1 MYLIFDHCIT
11 LEEGRVCGMPINK
24 PCKPSQ
30 FSFSVTEEESL
41 LVTFFHQECCNT
53 HYITVTIWN
62 QITHFRD
69 SNVWG
74 ENLFCW
80 NLCQICTVGS
90 KGFECTEK
98 SNKLL
103 IKGGT
108 VVNADHQQQADVYV
122 EDGIITLVA
131 PNLKVPKN
139 SPLKFLSVKILL
151 TKYLSCSIGV
161 TTQC

>member
-1 MYLIFDHCIT
+1 MEKFLLELDIWSLYHLRGRKSLWDAHQKAFQTITIFVLSNWFKTPFLLLSFTKNVVT
-11 LEEGRVCGMPINK
+11 LFLQHLPCGIGLPI
-24 PCKPSQ
+24 
-30 FSFSVTEEESL
+30 
-41 LVTFFHQECCNT
+41 
-53 HYITVTIWN
+53 
-62 QITHFRD
+62 FRD
-69 SNVWG
+69 ANVLSD
-74 ENLFCW
+74 NLFCW

-139 SPLKFLSVKILL
+139 SPLKIL
-151 TKYLSCSIGV
+151 TVNIC
-161 TTQC
+161 